1 MGFLFM
7 VKELLEM
14 QRKHVDHY
22 FDSLDLAQAELF
34 LQKCLKATG
43 LLVFT
48 GVGKSGII
56 AEKIAATL
64 ISTGTKALYLPPTNF
79 LHGDIGILSQGDVFI
94 AMSRSGE
101 TEELI
106 NLVPFVRKRGASLL
120 AIVSNER
127 SRLAKLSDLSIHLP
141 MERELCPFDLAPT
154 TSTEVQL
161 LFGDLLAIALMQRKG
176 FALDAYAENHPL
188 GAIGK
193 KVATRVDDLMHTG
206 DEIPLAH
213 PDSKLVDMLFE
224 LTQKKC
230 GALLVSDEES
240 RFLGIFT
247 DGDLRRALQSRGP
260 SVLESKIGDLMTSG
274 ARSVEKGTLAWDA
287 LKLMQRDP
295 KKFVMVLPVLDQG
308 KVAGI
313 LHMHSI
319 IQAGIA

>member
-1 MGFLFM
+1 M
-7 VKELLEM
+7 VKELFEM

-22 FDSLDLAQAELF
+22 FDLLDLAQVELF
-34 LQKCLKATG
+34 LQKCLEATG

-79 LHGDIGILSQGDVFI
+79 LHGDIGILSPGDVFV

-101 TEELI
+101 TEELL
-106 NLVPFVRKRGASLL
+106 NLIPFVRKRGVCLL
-120 AIVSNER
+120 AIVSNEK
-127 SRLAKLSDLSIHLP
+127 SRLSKLSDLSINLP

-206 DEIPLAH
+206 DQIPLAH
-213 PDSKLVDMLFE
+213 PESKLVDILVE

-230 GALLVSDEES
+230 GALLVSDEER

-247 DGDLRRALQSRGP
+247 DGDLRRALQSRGS

-274 ARSVEKGTLAWDA
+274 ARSIEKGTLAWDA